1 MNNED
6 KILLMAYV
14 DGELDNTEVL
24 RAEALMSSNRAAMNF
39 ANQLKTANSS
49 IQAAYQTSEYHELD
63 KRLDAFVNKNF
74 KKDKASITELI
85 SSFFLSRQTLN
96 YSLTA
101 MLFLSIGVFYDDYFL
116 DSNTSLT
123 LQKIGI
129 SIESEPALKISAIE
143 LSEKT
148 LKIPNFDLKP
158 RLHTKVVFKTRGVNE
173 NNLFKIYLK
182 ETIIEMLEL
191 RSSEGILK
199 YGSDTYAIFLQEKL
213 TDKETYKCYSG
224 VIYLD
229 GAESKIL
236 FCNSE
241 NDASLIY
248 TD

>member
-63 KRLDAFVNKNF
+63 KKLDAFVNKNF

-123 LQKIGI
+123 FPAEI
-129 SIESEPALKISAIE
+129 SKRITATE

-158 RLHTKVVFKTRGVNE
+158 ELHTKVVFKTRGVNE

-182 ETIIEMLEL
+182 ETIIEMLEF